1 MDIAV
6 KLEMDVVSLM
16 KKISNKDTFDNGEIW
31 RTFQC
36 TEQTTNTG
44 TCTSVSDPVE
54 EADKE
59 ETYQYKRS
67 NKSCITLTVGDQR
80 TNKNIHGVKSR
91 SNAAYM
97 VGVRK
102 FPATCNRKDM
112 RCARK

>member
-1 MDIAV
+1 
-6 KLEMDVVSLM
+6 MDVVSLM
-16 KKISNKDTFDNGEIW
+16 KKISNKDSFDNGEIW

-36 TEQTTNTG
+36 AEQKTDTG
-44 TCTSVSDPVE
+44 TCTSVSHPVD

-67 NKSCITLTVGDQR
+67 NKSCITLTVGDQGS
-80 TNKNIHGVKSR
+80 NKNIRGVKSR
-91 SNAAYM
+91 SNAAIM

-102 FPATCNRKDM
+102 FPATCTRNDM